1 MTAKISRRELIQ
13 KSLFGFGAL
22 SLSVGFTGCND
33 SSDQET
39 ATLQVNFEH
48 GVASGDPL
56 QDRVILWTRLTPSD
70 SSARLQVTWEIALD
84 QQFKQ
89 IIKTDKVTTAAAQ
102 DFTVKV
108 DAIGLKPN
116 QSYFYR
122 FSFGDKISPIG
133 QTKTLPTSTSKVSFA
148 VCSCS
153 NYPAGYFY
161 VYREMAKQDVD
172 VVIHLGDYIYEYG
185 ADGYAAEDAAKL
197 GRTLAA
203 DNDKEIIKL
212 DDYRKR
218 YALYRKD
225 KDLQSLHHRHPF
237 IVIWDD
243 HELANDAW
251 REGAENHTEET
262 ANAKNEGK
270 FSERKLAALQAYFEW
285 MPIRPVDNQHIKI
298 YRQFNFGGLV
308 NLMMLDTRI
317 IARDEQLEYGKFI
330 NPMTGK
336 LDAVAFQAALF
347 NSTRT
352 IMGETQREWLLGNKE
367 KNIVGVIQSSNAT
380 WDVLGQQ
387 ILMTKMFV
395 PAELLQALAEIT
407 AGNPSLDTLNKMNA
421 QITELV
427 KLKLR
432 LIQGDPTLTAQDKAR
447 VLTVAPYNLDAWD
460 GYFAEREIVYGTLA
474 QLKKKVVVLAG
485 DTHNAWSS
493 NLYSKDGVFVGV
505 ELATSSVSSP
515 GLEKY
520 LNIPLDQLQ
529 QFEFA
534 FTTLIDELNYCNLNQ
549 RGYLIVQF
557 DETQVQSQWIYVD
570 SIKKPEYVIDKSRGY
585 QLSLDNNLL
594 PVKTGQQVA

>member
-22 SLSVGFTGCND
+22 SLSAGFTGCND

-161 VYREMAKQDVD
+161 VYREMAKQNVD

-185 ADGYAAEDAAKL
+185 ADGYATEDATKL
-197 GRTLAA
+197 GRTLPA
-203 DNDKEIIKL
+203 DNNKEIIKL

-225 KDLQSLHHRHPF
+225 KDLQALHHRHPF

-243 HELANDAW
+243 HELANDTW
-251 REGAENHTEET
+251 REGADNHTEET

-285 MPIRPVDNQHIKI
+285 MPIRPIDDQHIKI
-298 YRQFNFGGLV
+298 YRQFDFGNLV
-308 NLMMLDTRI
+308 QLTMLDTRI
-317 IARDEQLEYGKFI
+317 IARDKQLDYADY
-330 NPMTGK
+330 MTANGLLNAAK
-336 LDAVAFQAALF
+336 FQADLTNPA
-347 NSTRT
+347 RT
-352 IMGETQREWLLGNKE
+352 LMGYTQRDWLLGKL
-367 KNIVGVIQSSNAT
+367 QQSNAT
-380 WDVLGQQ
+380 WNVLGQQ
-387 ILMTKMFV
+387 ILMTKMLV
-395 PAELLQALAEIT
+395 PAELLFALAEIT
-407 AGNPSLDTLNKMNA
+407 AGHPSDETLEKMNA
-421 QITELV
+421 QITELIT
-427 KLKLR
+427 LKFR
-432 LIQGDPTLTAQDKAR
+432 LQKGDPTLTAQEKAR

-493 NLYSKDGVFVGV
+493 NLYSKDGAFVGV

-520 LNIPLDQLQ
+520 LDIPLAQLQ

-570 SIKKPEYVIDKSRGY
+570 SIKKAEYVVDTARQY
-585 QLSLDNNLL
+585 QLSFDKNLL
-594 PVKTGQQVA
+594 PVKTAQQVA

>member
-22 SLSVGFTGCND
+22 SLSAGFTGCND

-70 SSARLQVTWEIALD
+70 SSTRLQVTWEIALD

-122 FSFGDKISPIG
+122 FVFGDKISPVG

-161 VYREMAKQDVD
+161 VYREMAKQNVD

-185 ADGYAAEDAAKL
+185 ADGYATEEAVKL

-203 DNDKEIIKL
+203 DNNKEIIKL

-225 KDLQSLHHRHPF
+225 KDLQALHHRHPF

-243 HELANDAW
+243 HELANDTW
-251 REGAENHTEET
+251 REGAENHQS
-262 ANAKNEGK
+262 NEGS
-270 FSERKLAALQAYFEW
+270 FLDRKLAALQAYFEW
-285 MPIRPVDNQHIKI
+285 MPIRPVDEQHTRI
-298 YRQFNFGGLV
+298 YRQFDFGNLV
-308 NLMMLDTRI
+308 QLTMLDTRI
-317 IARDEQLEYGKFI
+317 IARDEQLNYA
-330 NPMTGK
+330 NYMTATGLNIAK
-336 LDAVAFQAALF
+336 FQADLTNPA
-347 NSTRT
+347 RT
-352 IMGETQREWLLGNKE
+352 LMGYTQRDWLLGKLQ
-367 KNIVGVIQSSNAT
+367 QSTAT
-380 WDVLGQQ
+380 WNVLGQQ
-387 ILMTKMFV
+387 ILMTKMLV
-395 PAELLQALAEIT
+395 PAELLLSLAEIT
-407 AGNPSLDTLNKMNA
+407 SGNPTADTLNKMNT

-427 KLKLR
+427 TLKMR
-432 LIQGDPTLTAQDKAR
+432 LKQGDPSLTSQEKAR
-447 VLTVAPYNLDAWD
+447 ILTVAPYNLDAWD
-460 GYFAEREIVYGTLA
+460 GYFVEREILYGTLA
-474 QLKKKVVVLAG
+474 QLNKKVVVLAG

-493 NLYSKDGVFVGV
+493 NLYSKDGAFVGV

-520 LNIPLDQLQ
+520 LNIPLARLQ

-549 RGYLIVQF
+549 RGYLMVQF
-557 DETQVQSQWIYVD
+557 DETQVQSQWVYVD
-570 SIKKPEYVIDKSRGY
+570 SIKKSEYSIDTARQY
-585 QLSLDNNLL
+585 QLSFDKNLL
-594 PVKTGQQVA
+594 PVKAGQQVA

>member
-13 KSLFGFGAL
+13 KSLFGFGAF
-22 SLSVGFTGCND
+22 SLSAGFTGCND

-116 QSYFYR
+116 QTYFYR
-122 FSFGDKISPIG
+122 FVFGDKISPVG

-161 VYREMAKQDVD
+161 VYREMARQNVD

-185 ADGYAAEDAAKL
+185 ADGYATEDAAKL
-197 GRTLAA
+197 GRTLPAN
-203 DNDKEIIKL
+203 NDKEIIKL

-225 KDLQSLHHRHPF
+225 KDLQALHHRHPF

-285 MPIRPVDNQHIKI
+285 MPIRPIDDQHIKI
-298 YRQFNFGGLV
+298 YRQFDFGNLV
-308 NLMMLDTRI
+308 QLTMLDTRI
-317 IARDEQLEYGKFI
+317 IARDQQLDYVDY
-330 NPMTGK
+330 MTANGLNAAK
-336 LDAVAFQAALF
+336 FQADLTNPA
-347 NSTRT
+347 RT
-352 IMGETQREWLLGNKE
+352 LMGYTQRDWLLGKL
-367 KNIVGVIQSSNAT
+367 QQSNAT
-380 WDVLGQQ
+380 WNVLGQQ
-387 ILMTKMFV
+387 ILMAKMLI
-395 PAELLQALAEIT
+395 PAELLLSLAEIT
-407 AGNPSLDTLNKMNA
+407 SGNPTADTLNKMNT

-427 KLKLR
+427 TLKMR
-432 LIQGDPTLTAQDKAR
+432 LKQGDPSLTSQEKAR
-447 VLTVAPYNLDAWD
+447 ILTVAPYNLDAWD
-460 GYFAEREIVYGTLA
+460 GYFAEREILYGTLA

-493 NLYSKDGVFVGV
+493 NLYSKDGAFVGV

-520 LNIPLDQLQ
+520 LNIPLAQLQ

-549 RGYLIVQF
+549 RGYLMVQF
-557 DETQVQSQWIYVD
+557 DETQVQSQWVYLD
-570 SIKKPEYVIDKSRGY
+570 SIKKSEYSIDTARQY
-585 QLSLDNNLL
+585 QLSFDKNLL
-594 PVKTGQQVA
+594 PVKAGQQVA

>member
-22 SLSVGFTGCND
+22 SLSAGFTGCND

-122 FSFGDKISPIG
+122 FVFGDKISPVG

-161 VYREMAKQDVD
+161 VYREMAKQNVD
-172 VVIHLGDYIYEYG
+172 VLIHLGDYIYEYG
-185 ADGYAAEDAAKL
+185 ADGYATEDAAKL
-197 GRTLAA
+197 GRTLPAN
-203 DNDKEIIKL
+203 NDKEIIKL

-225 KDLQSLHHRHPF
+225 KDLQALHHRHPF

-285 MPIRPVDNQHIKI
+285 MPIRPIDDQHIKI
-298 YRQFNFGGLV
+298 YRQFDFGNLV
-308 NLMMLDTRI
+308 QLTMLDTRI
-317 IARDEQLEYGKFI
+317 IARDQQLDYVDY
-330 NPMTGK
+330 MTANGLNAAK
-336 LDAVAFQAALF
+336 FQADLTNPA
-347 NSTRT
+347 RT
-352 IMGETQREWLLGNKE
+352 LMGYTQRDWLLGKL
-367 KNIVGVIQSSNAT
+367 QQSNAT
-380 WDVLGQQ
+380 WNVLGQQ
-387 ILMTKMFV
+387 ILMAKMLI
-395 PAELLQALAEIT
+395 PAELLLSLAEIT
-407 AGNPSLDTLNKMNA
+407 SGNPTADTLNKMNT

-427 KLKLR
+427 TLKMR
-432 LIQGDPTLTAQDKAR
+432 LKQGDPSLTSQEKAR
-447 VLTVAPYNLDAWD
+447 ILTVAPYNLDAWD
-460 GYFAEREIVYGTLA
+460 GYFVEREILYGTLA
-474 QLKKKVVVLAG
+474 QLNKKVVVLAG

-493 NLYSKDGVFVGV
+493 NLYSKDGAFVGV

-520 LNIPLDQLQ
+520 LNIPLAQLQ

-549 RGYLIVQF
+549 RGYLMVQF
-557 DETQVQSQWIYVD
+557 DETQVQSQWVYLD
-570 SIKKPEYVIDKSRGY
+570 SIKKSEYSIDTARQY
-585 QLSLDNNLL
+585 QLSFDKNLL
-594 PVKTGQQVA
+594 PVKAGQQVA

>member
-22 SLSVGFTGCND
+22 SLSAGFTGCND

-56 QDRVILWTRLTPSD
+56 QDRVILWTRLTPSE

-89 IIKTDKVTTAAAQ
+89 IIKTDKVTTTASQ

-108 DAIGLKPN
+108 DATGLKPD

-122 FSFGDKISPIG
+122 FIFGDKVSPVG
-133 QTKTLPTSTSKVSFA
+133 QTKTLPSSATKVSFA

-161 VYREMAKQDVD
+161 VYREMAKQNVD

-203 DNDKEIIKL
+203 DNNKEIIKL

-225 KDLQSLHHRHPF
+225 KDLQALHHRHPF

-251 REGAENHTEET
+251 REGAENHQP
-262 ANAKNEGK
+262 NEGS
-270 FSERKLAALQAYFEW
+270 FLERKLAALQAYFEW
-285 MPIRPVDNQHIKI
+285 MPIRPVDDQHTKI
-298 YRQFNFGGLV
+298 YRQFDFGNLV
-308 NLMMLDTRI
+308 QLTMLDTRI
-317 IARDEQLEYGKFI
+317 IARDEQLDYANYMTANGLDIAKFQADLI
-330 NPMTGK
+330 NPARTLMGYTQRDWLIGK
-336 LDAVAFQAALF
+336 LQQ
-347 NSTRT
+347 STAN
-352 IMGETQREWLLGNKE
+352 WN
-367 KNIVGVIQSSNAT
+367 
-380 WDVLGQQ
+380 VLGQQ
-387 ILMTKMFV
+387 ILMTKMLV
-395 PAELLQALAEIT
+395 PAELLLALAEIT
-407 AGNPSLDTLNKMNA
+407 AGNPSADTLNKMNA

-427 KLKLR
+427 TLKVR
-432 LIQGDPTLTAQDKAR
+432 LQKGDPTLTAQEKAR

-460 GYFAEREIVYGTLA
+460 GYFAEREIVYAALA

-493 NLYSKDGVFVGV
+493 NLYSKDGAFVGV

-520 LNIPLDQLQ
+520 LNIPLAQLQ

-557 DETQVQSQWIYVD
+557 DAAQVQSQWIYVD
-570 SIKKPEYVIDKSRGY
+570 SIKKPEYVIDQSRGY
-585 QLSLDNNLL
+585 QLSLDKNLL

>member
-22 SLSVGFTGCND
+22 SLSAGFTGCND

-89 IIKTDKVTTAAAQ
+89 IIKIDKVTTAAAQ

-197 GRTLAA
+197 GRMLAA
-203 DNDKEIIKL
+203 DNNKEIIKL

-317 IARDEQLEYGKFI
+317 IARDEQLDYGEFI

-570 SIKKPEYVIDKSRGY
+570 SIKKSEYVIDNIRSYK
-585 QLSLDNNLL
+585 LSLDKNLL

>member
-22 SLSVGFTGCND
+22 SLSAGFTGCND

-122 FSFGDKISPIG
+122 FVFGDKISPVG

-161 VYREMAKQDVD
+161 VYREMAKQNVD

-185 ADGYAAEDAAKL
+185 ADGYATEDAAKL
-197 GRTLAA
+197 GRTLPAN
-203 DNDKEIIKL
+203 NDKEIIKL

-225 KDLQSLHHRHPF
+225 KDLQALHHRHPF

-285 MPIRPVDNQHIKI
+285 MPIRPIDDQHIKI
-298 YRQFNFGGLV
+298 YRQFDFGNLV
-308 NLMMLDTRI
+308 QLTMLDTRI
-317 IARDEQLEYGKFI
+317 IARDQQLDYVDY
-330 NPMTGK
+330 MTANGLNAAK
-336 LDAVAFQAALF
+336 FQADLTNPA
-347 NSTRT
+347 RT
-352 IMGETQREWLLGNKE
+352 LMGYTQRDWLLGKL
-367 KNIVGVIQSSNAT
+367 QQSNAT
-380 WDVLGQQ
+380 WNVLGQQ
-387 ILMTKMFV
+387 ILMAKMFI
-395 PAELLQALAEIT
+395 PAELLLSLAEIT
-407 AGNPSLDTLNKMNA
+407 SGNPTADTLNKMNT

-427 KLKLR
+427 TLKMR
-432 LIQGDPTLTAQDKAR
+432 LKQGDPSLTSQEKAR
-447 VLTVAPYNLDAWD
+447 ILTVAPYNLDAWD
-460 GYFAEREIVYGTLA
+460 GYFAEREILYGTLA

-505 ELATSSVSSP
+505 EMATSSVSSP

-520 LNIPLDQLQ
+520 LNIPLAQLQ

-549 RGYLIVQF
+549 RGYLMVQF
-557 DETQVQSQWIYVD
+557 DETQVQSQWVYVD
-570 SIKKPEYVIDKSRGY
+570 SIKKSEYSIDTARQY
-585 QLSLDNNLL
+585 QLSFDKNLL
-594 PVKTGQQVA
+594 PVKAGQQVA